1 MRCPKRGYRWR
12 RKGSKCRSW
21 GKPTLRGSAETAKE
35 EKAVEEKTGKYEIT
49 KAKRVLRV

>member
-1 MRCPKRGYRWR
+1 MRRPKRGYRWR

-35 EKAVEEKTGKYEIT
+35 EKAVEKKQRSMKLQKPKEC
-49 KAKRVLRV
+49 